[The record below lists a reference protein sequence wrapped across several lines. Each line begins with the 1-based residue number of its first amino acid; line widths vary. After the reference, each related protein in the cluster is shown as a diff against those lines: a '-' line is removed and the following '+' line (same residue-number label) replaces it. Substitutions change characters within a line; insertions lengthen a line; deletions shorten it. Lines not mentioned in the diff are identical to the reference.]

1 MTSQFAGVSTEMDR
15 DTVRA
20 SGVVAA
26 PPAAVFDVLR
36 QPANHAA
43 ISGDGTVRGTTA
55 DAERLE
61 LGSRFGMRMRLGVP
75 YRIRSKVVE
84 LEEDRLI
91 AWCHVGG
98 HRWRWE
104 LEPTDDGRTRVM
116 ETFDMTTSRFPPAL
130 RVMGYPRR
138 HRDNVAASVANLI
151 AHFG

>member
-1 MTSQFAGVSTEMDR
+1 MAERSGVSTEVDR

-26 PPAAVFDVLR
+26 SPAAVFDVLR
-36 QPANHAA
+36 HPANHVA
-43 ISGDGTVRGTTA
+43 ISGDGSVRDTSG

-84 LEEDRLI
+84 FEEDRLI

-104 LEPTDDGRTRVM
+104 LEPTDDGRTRVT

-130 RVMGYPRR
+130 RVMGYPKR

-151 AHFG
+151 AHFA